1 MSILFLYLERTA
13 FPNWASPQ
21 FESNKQLWQG
31 LDDSCKQKQHKRLGV
46 LVQNEMDEL
55 INLKPAYIPYKYMF
69 LWQRTQEIES
79 STMREVFCTE
89 FHNWPCLHGPCAKW
103 LGLCSSI
110 RSGHRQRKLEGSLML
125 DVISNCLEAS
135 PVSSLSSLESFPC
148 FASWTSLQS
157 HCSSLPL
164 LCPNFTTRAFDS

>member
-1 MSILFLYLERTA
+1 MSRLFLYLERTV

-31 LDDSCKQKQHKRLGV
+31 LDDSCKQKQHKRLGCWSRMRWMNW
-46 LVQNEMDEL
+46 LTW
-55 INLKPAYIPYKYMF
+55 NLCIHHMF
-69 LWQRTQEIES
+69 LWQRTQEFES

-89 FHNWPCLHGPCAKW
+89 FHNWPCLHSPCAKW
-103 LGLCSSI
+103 LSLCSSI
-110 RSGHRQRKLEGSLML
+110 RSGHRQLKREGSLMV